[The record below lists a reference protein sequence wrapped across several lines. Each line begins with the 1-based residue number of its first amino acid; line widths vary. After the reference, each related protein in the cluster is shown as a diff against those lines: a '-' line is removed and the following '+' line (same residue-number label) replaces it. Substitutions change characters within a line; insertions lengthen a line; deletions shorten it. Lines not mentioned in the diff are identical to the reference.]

1 MQRRENAILAG
12 IGTTRR
18 KFVVTK
24 DERKKKTTESTT
36 ITTTTPPP
44 PPTTTTIEEANN
56 GDNEEEEEDLY
67 VCVPVHRYTATA
79 SGRLCKG
86 KVNHK
91 CLFSRDDT
99 LDVLCPDTVHM
110 DNSNNNSNNNNSN
123 DNNNNSRNGRA
134 TVFVH
139 RTFKSRDILVQR
151 NINTYMGLLCFKAAG
166 LAEFRVVS
174 TGHAMFGECE
184 ECVCVQPVA
193 GTNLWIDK
201 RLLVHTCTHTDSNSN
216 NTTTPTT
223 NKEKDE
229 EGTSNDVSRSRS
241 DDSSGWSNYTEATE
255 EGHKDRIRTGTG
267 EEEVGVRYESWEEEC
282 MGKEKEGSAV
292 MGEQD
297 NCGVYDC
304 MPEVV
309 SSEEW
314 TSGAGCQVCS
324 VSDSGNEGKCK

>member
-1 MQRRENAILAG
+1 MQRREYAILAG

-18 KFVVTK
+18 KFTVTK
-24 DERKKKTTESTT
+24 DEKKKTAPTE
-36 ITTTTPPP
+36 
-44 PPTTTTIEEANN
+44 E
-56 GDNEEEEEDLY
+56 GEEEMY
-67 VCVPVHRYTATA
+67 VRIPIHRYTATA
-79 SGRLCKG
+79 SGKLCKG

-99 LDVLCPDTVHM
+99 LDLLCPETVQ
-110 DNSNNNSNNNNSN
+110 D
-123 DNNNNSRNGRA
+123 DGRA

-139 RTFKSRDILVQR
+139 RAFKSRDILVQR
-151 NINTYMGLLCFKAAG
+151 NFDLYMKLLCFKAAG
-166 LAEFRVVS
+166 LAEFRVVC

-309 SSEEW
+309 SSVL
-314 TSGAGCQVCS
+314 C
-324 VSDSGNEGKCK
+324 